1 MDVLLK
7 EMREID
13 AAQNY
18 SIQTAPPIGE
28 QLRGNL
34 WANDFPQNSVDK
46 SFAEFWAQSLNPS
59 TSQAASNRPDTLK
72 ARNFFENAPMTNVS
86 LFSTL
91 IICYTIN
98 CY

>member
-18 SIQTAPPIGE
+18 SIQQAPPIGE

-34 WANDFPQNSVDK
+34 WANDFTHTSVDK

-59 TSQAASNRPDTLK
+59 TSQAASSRPDTLK

-86 LFSTL
+86 FFYTL
-91 IICYTIN
+91 ITLFN
-98 CY
+98 